1 MEDNSRFLNLHLTLF
16 NPEPS
21 SLYEANVVQLP
32 LRQLCIMLWVA
43 GSIIYPFD
51 LGSWWIS
58 NDDRN
63 YEIMYTHIFFQFIFY
78 EIDIQ
83 STEKKKKNKNW
94 FKKDLN
100 EFSFQRCWWI
110 FICTDTLW
118 FRISGFLSWDK
129 DSCHVD
135 LEKEL
140 LALVAQAPEGEEARN
155 GINFQIVSSGYRFI
169 SDC

>member
-1 MEDNSRFLNLHLTLF
+1 MHHVMSRWFDH
-16 NPEPS
+16 
-21 SLYEANVVQLP
+21 LP
-32 LRQLCIMLWVA
+32 LW
-43 GSIIYPFD
+43 
-51 LGSWWIS
+51 SWIVINIEWRS
-58 NDDRN
+58 KLLD
-63 YEIMYTHIFFQFIFY
+63 YVYTYFY
-78 EIDIQ
+78 FNLS
-83 STEKKKKNKNW
+83 STKSTFKIPKKKNKNW